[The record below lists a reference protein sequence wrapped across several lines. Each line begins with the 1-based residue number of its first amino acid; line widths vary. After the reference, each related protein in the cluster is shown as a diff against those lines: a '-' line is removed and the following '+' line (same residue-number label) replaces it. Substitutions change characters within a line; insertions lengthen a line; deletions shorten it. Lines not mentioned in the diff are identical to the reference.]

1 MPLYASIDQGNTA
14 TKLTLW
20 RDTQAVER
28 IVSKDFA
35 ADRLA
40 AALAR
45 HGSIDGAVYCSV
57 RGRDDAHWQALL
69 ATCPHAMELT
79 HATPL
84 PIALNYATP
93 HTLGLDRIAAAAGAV
108 AAYPGRRCL
117 VVDIGTA
124 VTYDLVGP
132 DAAFHGGNI
141 APGTG
146 MRLRA
151 LHAFTAALPEV
162 SSDGPLPEWG
172 EDTATAMRCG
182 ALRGIAGE
190 LSHYRSL
197 LPADSLVL
205 LTGGRAGTIA
215 PLLDFSVITDHDL
228 VGKGLISILK
238 HNENN

>member
-69 ATCPHAMELT
+69 AACPHAMELT

-93 HTLGLDRIAAAAGAV
+93 HTLGLDRIYHSA
-108 AAYPGRRCL
+108 
-117 VVDIGTA
+117 
-124 VTYDLVGP
+124 
-132 DAAFHGGNI
+132 
-141 APGTG
+141 
-146 MRLRA
+146 
-151 LHAFTAALPEV
+151 
-162 SSDGPLPEWG
+162 
-172 EDTATAMRCG
+172 
-182 ALRGIAGE
+182 
-190 LSHYRSL
+190 
-197 LPADSLVL
+197 
-205 LTGGRAGTIA
+205 
-215 PLLDFSVITDHDL
+215 
-228 VGKGLISILK
+228 
-238 HNENN
+238 

>member
-69 ATCPHAMELT
+69 AACPHAMELT

-117 VVDIGTA
+117 VVD
-124 VTYDLVGP
+124 
-132 DAAFHGGNI
+132 
-141 APGTG
+141 
-146 MRLRA
+146 
-151 LHAFTAALPEV
+151 
-162 SSDGPLPEWG
+162 
-172 EDTATAMRCG
+172 
-182 ALRGIAGE
+182 
-190 LSHYRSL
+190 LS
-197 LPADSLVL
+197 
-205 LTGGRAGTIA
+205 
-215 PLLDFSVITDHDL
+215 
-228 VGKGLISILK
+228 LIHI
-238 HNENN
+238 

>member
-45 HGSIDGAVYCSV
+45 HGSLDGAVYCSV

-69 ATCPHAMELT
+69 AACPHAMELT

-117 VVDIGTA
+117 VAYKSFAHEVVVGDDAEIEQRRDGAGTA
-124 VTYDLVGP
+124 AREEHEAVGRQQ
-132 DAAFHGGNI
+132 AAVM
-141 APGTG
+141 A
-146 MRLRA
+146 
-151 LHAFTAALPEV
+151 
-162 SSDGPLPEWG
+162 
-172 EDTATAMRCG
+172 
-182 ALRGIAGE
+182 
-190 LSHYRSL
+190 
-197 LPADSLVL
+197 
-205 LTGGRAGTIA
+205 
-215 PLLDFSVITDHDL
+215 
-228 VGKGLISILK
+228 
-238 HNENN
+238 